1 MVGCVVWFVVLSRVV
16 RSDVATLELRWRNVE
31 KCVMSMRDSLN
42 MDSHNYLNHPSTHPI
57 VRVIASQ
64 NGCIFIP

>member
-1 MVGCVVWFVVLSRVV
+1 MIGCVVWFVVLSRVV
-16 RSDVATLELRWRNVE
+16 CRDAATLELKWRNVE
-31 KCVMSMRDSLN
+31 KCVMSMCDSLN
-42 MDSHNYLNHPSTHPI
+42 MDPYNYLYHPSTHPI